1 MAQVKKGAVRDAILA
16 SAFRRFAEKGYA
28 STTLA
33 QISSDAGISTSN
45 LYVYFGSKLA
55 ILFALYDPWLRE
67 RLIALEQELA
77 GIAEPRARLRRIL
90 LALWRDIP
98 AEHNGFSVNLMQALS
113 TATPDQGYSRDLL
126 LWAETRIGRLIRA
139 SLPPERA
146 ALAEGRL
153 LAHVLMMAFDGFVLN
168 TRLADRA
175 RRLPAIADLMADLLL
190 GTVPARSEAPTATP
204 AHMSSRRKPGSTP
217 QPTRSGSMNP
227 SLRRDDG

>member
-1 MAQVKKGAVRDAILA
+1 MAQVKKGAVREAILA

-33 QISSDAGISTSN
+33 QIAADAGISTSN

-67 RLIALEQELA
+67 RLVALEQELA
-77 GIAEPRARLRRIL
+77 AIADPRARLRRIL

-113 TATPDQGYSRDLL
+113 TATPEQGYSRDLL
-126 LWAETRIGRLIRA
+126 LWAESRIGRLIRA

-153 LAHVLMMAFDGFVLN
+153 LAHVLMMAFDGFALN
-168 TRLADRA
+168 VKLADRS
-175 RRLPAIADLMADLLL
+175 RRLPAIADLMADVLL
-190 GTVPARSEAPTATP
+190 GTVPGRPDRP
-204 AHMSSRRKPGSTP
+204 GQPSSLPSSQRKPG
-217 QPTRSGSMNP
+217 
-227 SLRRDDG
+227 

>member
-33 QISSDAGISTSN
+33 QIAGDAGISTSN
-45 LYVYFGSKLA
+45 LYVYFRSKLA

-67 RLIALEQELA
+67 RLVALEAELA
-77 GIAEPRARLRRIL
+77 GIADPRARLRRIL

-146 ALAEGRL
+146 ALADGRL

-190 GTVPARSEAPTATP
+190 GTVPAETEVSTPTRSRL
-204 AHMSSRRKPGSTP
+204 SSRRKPGTSP
-217 QPTRSGSMNP
+217 QPTGSGTMVP
-227 SLRRDDG
+227 GLRGED

>member
-1 MAQVKKGAVRDAILA
+1 MAQVKKGAVREAILA

-28 STTLA
+28 NTTLA
-33 QISSDAGISTSN
+33 QISGDAGISTSN

-67 RLIALEQELA
+67 RLTALEQELA
-77 GIAEPRARLRRIL
+77 GMTDPRARLRRIL

-126 LWAETRIGRLIRA
+126 LWAEDRIGRLIRA

-168 TRLADRA
+168 TRLADRS
-175 RRLPAIADLMADLLL
+175 RRLPAIAELMADLLL
-190 GTVPARSEAPTATP
+190 GTVPGQ
-204 AHMSSRRKPGSTP
+204 PGAAD
-217 QPTRSGSMNP
+217 RHA
-227 SLRRDDG
+227 